1 MSCVMRQYW
10 NGLLSRVLEAA
21 RRVGIEVVVM
31 SLGPTDGSAENIDS
45 NEARKQRSMK
55 EGRGVKV
62 YALGLHWHCI
72 GVALHGMALLG

>member
-10 NGLLSRVLEAA
+10 NGLLSRVLEAV

-31 SLGPTDGSAENIDS
+31 PLGPTDGSAENIDS

-55 EGRGVKV
+55 EGGFKV

>member
-1 MSCVMRQYW
+1 MRQYW
-10 NGLLSRVLEAA
+10 NGLLSRVLEAV

-31 SLGPTDGSAENIDS
+31 PLGPTDGSAENIDS

-55 EGRGVKV
+55 KKGGGVKV

-72 GVALHGMALLG
+72 GVALHGMTLLG